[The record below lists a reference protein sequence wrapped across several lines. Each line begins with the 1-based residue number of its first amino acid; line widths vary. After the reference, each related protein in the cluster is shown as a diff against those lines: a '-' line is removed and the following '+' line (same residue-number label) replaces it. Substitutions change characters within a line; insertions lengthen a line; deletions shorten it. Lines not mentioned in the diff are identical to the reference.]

1 MNITIIGGSK
11 GTGAQLATIAIDADH
26 DVTVVSRS
34 GTAPAGARIVA
45 GDATD
50 ADVLREAI
58 AGAGAGAVVVTVG
71 GAKGVENQRATVTK
85 AVIAAMED
93 VGVRRLIVQSS
104 LGAGDSGAQM
114 PAPLRV
120 LMNAVLAKPLADHNA
135 QEAAVFASDLDWTVI
150 RPTGLK
156 DKPATGTWRALEVS
170 DEGTLSGSI
179 PRGDV
184 AACMLVSLG
193 DDATIGKA
201 LGVSG

>member
-120 LMNAVLAKPLADHNA
+120 LMNAVLAKLLADHNA

>member
-58 AGAGAGAVVVTVG
+58 TGAGAVVVTVG

>member
-50 ADVLREAI
+50 ADALREAI
-58 AGAGAGAVVVTVG
+58 
-71 GAKGVENQRATVTK
+71 
-85 AVIAAMED
+85 
-93 VGVRRLIVQSS
+93 
-104 LGAGDSGAQM
+104 
-114 PAPLRV
+114 
-120 LMNAVLAKPLADHNA
+120 
-135 QEAAVFASDLDWTVI
+135 
-150 RPTGLK
+150 
-156 DKPATGTWRALEVS
+156 TGTWRALEVS

>member
-58 AGAGAGAVVVTVG
+58 AGAVVVTVG

-85 AVIAAMED
+85 AVLAAMED

-193 DDATIGKA
+193 DDATTGKA